1 MFSVP
6 VFRFKPQYPLGCWGT
21 WGYSPVPAQVFS
33 HTTPH
38 HTTCLFPMSK
48 QAFFWSKG
56 HLFSQVG
63 CYPKYARNYIWQN
76 LSSYMISFHWFSNSS
91 TEIRVN
97 TKLWIFFSPLSLQFV
112 SRDVS
117 GNRLPYNAGFSG
129 AVPAL
134 GGRCQLGRG
143 RQSLSTSNTK
153 HQHKMFS
160 KYFLAV
166 LFLVFGED
174 AVRSLCPVW
183 MSTVL
188 LNSHNGLPPFFSPVT
203 DKSAMTSWVGVVM
216 SSCLFRLMFLLFFA
230 LPVILNTWPNSV
242 YGSMLSRVLERWGM
256 TTGQYS
262 L

>member
-97 TKLWIFFSPLSLQFV
+97 TKLWIFFPLF
-112 SRDVS
+112 
-117 GNRLPYNAGFSG
+117 PY
-129 AVPAL
+129 
-134 GGRCQLGRG
+134 
-143 RQSLSTSNTK
+143 SLSVE
-153 HQHKMFS
+153 MFLGTG
-160 KYFLAV
+160 FLIMQVSVV
-166 LFLVFGED
+166 LFLPLVAGASWGGD
-174 AVRSLCPVW
+174 ASPWALLTQSTNTRCSL
-183 MSTVL
+183 
-188 LNSHNGLPPFFSPVT
+188 NI
-203 DKSAMTSWVGVVM
+203 
-216 SSCLFRLMFLLFFA
+216 FL
-230 LPVILNTWPNSV
+230 
-242 YGSMLSRVLERWGM
+242 
-256 TTGQYS
+256 QYYF
-262 L
+262 